1 MFFGAL
7 ASVQLRSRRTQ
18 SVSGRVGCGGYTRGS
33 LQEFNG
39 TQNFWNTICWS
50 GDFTT
55 EQILAWD
62 AECYAH
68 YNAISACWCHHHLL
82 EECAWDFAT
91 CDKKYGVYLRGS
103 MFTSVPA
110 GCIHMFTL
118 MAAHVSCSLDSR
130 PVVRQCFVLS
140 DALFVGASR
149 CNRVTFPLYWP
160 SFLTIT

>member
-33 LQEFNG
+33 LQEFNR

-62 AECYAH
+62 AECCAH
-68 YNAISACWCHHHLL
+68 YNAISACWCPSPP
-82 EECAWDFAT
+82 
-91 CDKKYGVYLRGS
+91 LRGMCVRLCHLRQKVWS
-103 MFTSVPA
+103 SLERLSQPFHVHFSSSGMYSHVHFDGGSCQLQFAVWIRGRWFASV
-110 GCIHMFTL
+110 
-118 MAAHVSCSLDSR
+118 
-130 PVVRQCFVLS
+130 
-140 DALFVGASR
+140 
-149 CNRVTFPLYWP
+149 
-160 SFLTIT
+160 SF